1 MKNFFQPLS
10 LCLALFSLNAIA
22 ETSVWKVSK
31 GDDFIYVAGT
41 VHLLPASE
49 YPLPSA
55 FAEAYRQA
63 DTLVLEAPLPESMAE
78 QQQMLKSLQYPAGQ
92 TLSKQLNPSVRNEL
106 HQYLQSLGLPVAMVD
121 NFKPGFVAMQLTL
134 VEMSKAGLSGD
145 GVDKYFLTQAKT
157 AGKPLQF
164 LETLEFQIELIA
176 QLGAEDPNAFIKM
189 SLAEAKDSSAMLKK
203 LIKAWR
209 AGDMDF
215 IEREVLLKAKQDD
228 ATTYRLMFSDRNQR
242 WLPQLQQMFQQPGHE
257 LVMVGAAH
265 LPGNDGVLQL
275 LQQAGFTLKQMQ

>member
-257 LVMVGAAH
+257 FVMVGAAH

>member
-1 MKNFFQPLS
+1 
-10 LCLALFSLNAIA
+10 
-22 ETSVWKVSK
+22 
-31 GDDFIYVAGT
+31 
-41 VHLLPASE
+41 
-49 YPLPSA
+49 
-55 FAEAYRQA
+55 
-63 DTLVLEAPLPESMAE
+63 
-78 QQQMLKSLQYPAGQ
+78 
-92 TLSKQLNPSVRNEL
+92 
-106 HQYLQSLGLPVAMVD
+106 
-121 NFKPGFVAMQLTL
+121 
-134 VEMSKAGLSGD
+134 
-145 GVDKYFLTQAKT
+145 
-157 AGKPLQF
+157 
-164 LETLEFQIELIA
+164 
-176 QLGAEDPNAFIKM
+176 
-189 SLAEAKDSSAMLKK
+189 LKK

>member
-1 MKNFFQPLS
+1 MKSFFQPLS

-164 LETLEFQIELIA
+164 LETLAFQIELIA

>member
-257 LVMVGAAH
+257 IVMVGAAH

>member
-1 MKNFFQPLS
+1 VKNFFQPLS

-164 LETLEFQIELIA
+164 LETLAFQIELIA

>member
-1 MKNFFQPLS
+1 MKSFFQPLS

-106 HQYLQSLGLPVAMVD
+106 HQYLQNLGLPVAMVD